1 MNFACLYTPD
11 FSVQAA
17 ARVEEELRQQ
27 PVAILDG
34 TPPWVKVFAL
44 NSKALQ
50 AGLYLGMTKA
60 QAGLFDV
67 KLRSRIPS
75 QEAAAHQALL
85 DCAYAFSPRVENTCL
100 DTVILD
106 IAGLERLYKTS
117 QNIGQSLERLATEFG
132 LELNVGIAAN
142 PEAAALAARGFP
154 GVTVIPAG
162 SELKHFGPLQVG
174 ILLFSPELQETF
186 YSWGIHT
193 LQALAALPEI
203 GLIERL
209 GQEGTQLQVLAR
221 GLNQRPLVPM
231 EPESKFEESLELETC
246 IELLE
251 PLTFLLARL
260 LHPLCAR
267 LAARSLAAS
276 AVTLT
281 LELEPEIPEI
291 FLNKETVSAEPS
303 EELKHRSTLQLPV
316 PMCDSKT
323 LLKLLQL
330 DLEAHPPGSPVRK
343 VWLAAEAARPHTV
356 QRELFVPAEPE
367 PERMEITLARIRALV
382 GDSRVGS
389 PVLCNT
395 HRPDAFQLKKF
406 MVATTKAGSS
416 RGQQHK
422 RSLSKASAVG
432 GDNGRDALPVVSQ
445 WLRGAEGSE
454 HHAPAM
460 PNLQPASA
468 LRRFRP
474 SIPVRVEV
482 RDAMPVYVTFLKQRR
497 KVLAQAGPWRSAG
510 DWWAETLWMH
520 DAWDIAVMQKNH
532 SRKAKRF
539 ELVLNPETVVY
550 RIYQNL
556 QTRQW
561 FVEGVYD

>member
-1 MNFACLYTPD
+1 MNFACLYAPD

-44 NSKALQ
+44 NSKARQISLC
-50 AGLYLGMTKA
+50 LGMTKA
-60 QAGLFDV
+60 QARLFDV

-117 QNIGQSLERLATEFG
+117 QNIGQSLKRLATEFG

-154 GVTVIPAG
+154 GVTVIPVG
-162 SELKHFGPLQVG
+162 SELKHFGPLQVS
-174 ILLFSPELQETF
+174 ILHFSPELQETF

-209 GQEGTQLQVLAR
+209 GQEGKRLQVLAR

-231 EPESKFEESLELETC
+231 EPEFKFEESLELEAC

-260 LHPLCAR
+260 LQPLCAR

-291 FLNKETVSAEPS
+291 LLNQETVSTKPS
-303 EELKHRSTLQLPV
+303 EEPKHRSTLQLPV

-323 LLKLLQL
+323 LLKLFQL
-330 DLEAHPPGSPVRK
+330 DLEAHPPGSPIKK
-343 VWLAAEAARPHTV
+343 VWLAAEAARPRTV
-356 QRELFVPAEPE
+356 QRELFVPPEPE

-382 GDSRVGS
+382 GDGRVGS

-406 MVATTKAGSS
+406 TVATVKAGSS

-422 RSLSKASAVG
+422 RSLSKTSAVG
-432 GDNGRDALPVVSQ
+432 DKGRDALPGVSQ
-445 WLRGAEGSE
+445 WTRGTEGAE
-454 HHAPAM
+454 HRVPNL

-497 KVLAQAGPWRSAG
+497 KVLAQAGPWRSSG
-510 DWWAETLWMH
+510 DWWTETLWMH
-520 DAWDIAVMQKNH
+520 DAWDIEVMQKIH
-532 SRKAKRF
+532 SRKAGRF

-550 RIYQNL
+550 RIYQDL